1 MVTIW
6 DVAKAA
12 GVSKSTVSLVVNNS
26 PLVKK
31 ETRER
36 VGAMVRIIDPDIS
49 IHDFRMIPG
58 PTHTKLI
65 FDVEVPYQC
74 ALSDQEVRRR
84 VQTAVRTL
92 DDSWSAVVEIEK
104 SYI

>member
-1 MVTIW
+1 MDPV
-6 DVAKAA
+6 
-12 GVSKSTVSLVVNNS
+12 VSDGGRTE
-26 PLVKK
+26 